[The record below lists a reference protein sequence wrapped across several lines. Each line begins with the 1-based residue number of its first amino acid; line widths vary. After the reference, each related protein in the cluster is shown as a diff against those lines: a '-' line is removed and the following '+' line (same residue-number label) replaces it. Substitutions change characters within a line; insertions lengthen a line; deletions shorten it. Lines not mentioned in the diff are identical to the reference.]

1 MTSSKQLRSKINRYL
16 IGDTYI
22 MNTSVNEHTYHLR
35 GLSTDTKPILKNLSN
50 GSSFLE
56 IDTGKFYIFD
66 GSSLS

>member
-1 MTSSKQLRSKINRYL
+1 
-16 IGDTYI
+16 
-22 MNTSVNEHTYHLR
+22 MNTLVNEHTYHFR

>member
-1 MTSSKQLRSKINRYL
+1 
-16 IGDTYI
+16 
-22 MNTSVNEHTYHLR
+22 MNTSVNEHTYHFR
-35 GLSTDTKPILKNLSN
+35 GLSTDQKPILEKLSN

>member
-1 MTSSKQLRSKINRYL
+1 
-16 IGDTYI
+16 
-22 MNTSVNEHTYHLR
+22 MNTSVNEHTYHFR
-35 GLSTDTKPILKNLSN
+35 GLSTDQKPILETLSN

>member
-1 MTSSKQLRSKINRYL
+1 
-16 IGDTYI
+16 

-35 GLSTDTKPILKNLSN
+35 GLSTDAKPILERLRN

-56 IDTGKFYIFD
+56 IDAGKLYIFD

>member
-1 MTSSKQLRSKINRYL
+1 
-16 IGDTYI
+16 
-22 MNTSVNEHTYHLR
+22 MNTSVNEHNYHLR
-35 GLSTDTKPILKNLSN
+35 GLSTDTKPIHEKLRN

>member
-1 MTSSKQLRSKINRYL
+1 
-16 IGDTYI
+16 

-35 GLSTDTKPILKNLSN
+35 GLSTDQKPILEKLSN

-56 IDTGKFYIFD
+56 IDTGEFYIFD